1 MKIGQFFLKIFHSWR
16 IFFFN
21 SPQDLIIK
29 WTGAAGY
36 PPKKTSWIY
45 IFLLLSSSN
54 ARGCIRRSGI
64 KSPQWPLHSVREV
77 RQEGSSGV
85 CKEMHTREARWV
97 SSDDAKTKQHTCCA
111 LFLQLL
117 PPEFKYI
124 FPLVLIFGVWS
135 LQSYQ
140 SCSDCRFIVPAFF
153 QNWAWNKKSW
163 SYLCMFLEFV
173 IKSVVS
179 GSSCTVGENHPHF
192 TGGIFEH
199 LLGLISI
206 G

>member
-1 MKIGQFFLKIFHSWR
+1 MNWSCWLPSKKDKLNIYFFASIIFKCSWLH
-16 IFFFN
+16 
-21 SPQDLIIK
+21 QEV
-29 WTGAAGY
+29 WY
-36 PPKKTSWIY
+36 KKPTVATS
-45 IFLLLSSSN
+45 L
-54 ARGCIRRSGI
+54 
-64 KSPQWPLHSVREV
+64 SVREV

-85 CKEMHTREARWV
+85 CKETHTREARWV